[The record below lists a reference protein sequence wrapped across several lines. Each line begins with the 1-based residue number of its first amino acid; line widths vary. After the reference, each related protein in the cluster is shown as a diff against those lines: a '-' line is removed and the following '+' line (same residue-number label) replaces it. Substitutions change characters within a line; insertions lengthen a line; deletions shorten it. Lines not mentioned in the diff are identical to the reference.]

1 MGTLFFLLAQRRFWA
16 AVMGLVSAVTGGAAL
31 SAYGVSL
38 NPETL
43 VATIDIPKVIAEFAP
58 VFTGV
63 SSISGTIAGI
73 LAGWSLFKPKALRK

>member
-1 MGTLFFLLAQRRFWA
+1 MGALFFLLAQRRFWA
-16 AVMGLVSAVTGGAAL
+16 AVMGLISAVTGGAAL

-43 VATIDIPKVIAEFAP
+43 VATIDIPKVFAALAP
-58 VFTGV
+58 L
-63 SSISGTIAGI
+63 SGGLAGI